1 MATKGKSENDTK
13 IAAYLDFAAQL
24 IRRIDSGNVNAV
36 TMQNLETT
44 LRTNCPR
51 SPATRAPDYDRLGT
65 QLWNAAIRLKDQ
77 SSPLLKTWPRFESQ
91 LRVLAYFLLDAAHRS
106 YVKHGSKRSSQN
118 LVRILKTAL
127 RAARICMA
135 AEALELC
142 TMLFEKVAEHV
153 EHTHD
158 PPLEHKKDKQES
170 EAEEM
175 LKELMAD
182 YHLLRA
188 TLSWKGNKPDNV
200 SYWLSRVLLLPHRSD
215 MLHLAEKKADL
226 TYEVGKSALQKKQFP
241 IAARWLEQSY
251 QVFADIDPE
260 ILSSDM
266 CDLRVVV
273 MLDYGKISATA
284 STEIA
289 AYLLLEACSLVGVGN
304 ADSLVKAISLI
315 MTLDQE
321 HGFKIEVQL
330 TRLDIIYA
338 TTPFEGQEFC
348 GVLNQIIRGAIIS
361 EGTFKSYGS
370 QLILHGYSKLTTF
383 RIVHQIQ
390 RLNTYDPAR
399 ANATNHAT
407 IASITPGPHSHLA
420 CQSLDLLLSRLLEQS
435 SIVHTWVEKI
445 VVMRLYICSLSLH
458 VRDHLPT
465 LENLF
470 EDIAMRAGAK
480 LGPEATHASQSLIWK
495 AVTTLQQSQNEDEA
509 ARWCSLA
516 NHNIFASSGEI
527 NKAKLTRKSMT
538 VALSKGDV
546 TAARAAYHQ
555 MSSQGK
561 SAAMTQ
567 YLMYKLALQENDAE
581 LATKSLE
588 GVLKSSSK
596 DTEKYL
602 YACALEAQ
610 QIGNRKQFIATLNT
624 ILELHDKSSL
634 NDVRL
639 AVLLRCIVGSIET
652 ELNNNDMP
660 LDAGLTELC
669 KVFEAVMRH
678 AGNFKNGDGND
689 ARIDELRWFAC
700 HCYNTAL
707 KHCSDMQPELL
718 TRFMMASVALID
730 LLRNEGEKDDG
741 LLSRLL
747 LCRFLATSALIVLA
761 RSEDNIGRS
770 LQLYTDARRQ
780 IGAFHQ
786 KYQEA
791 IRQESLQPDAVSDI
805 EVKEFEMIQ
814 FDLEAVMRLEQWDD
828 LDTVLSM
835 CLETRHSNRLE
846 SAADLI
852 IHIQTHITS
861 NLSKSVTPRILGGIT
876 SVMEKIINTCWRNN
890 KDITRLAPW
899 IRCLFQMTLTS
910 DPIISLRCLDQASA
924 IASKAATRQ
933 IPEAYPPEEL
943 EWLASAAFNHAVDLW
958 FAGFEEGE
966 GQGDDNEQ
974 ARVWAE
980 KALMLAGSVGG
991 VGAGVQGLHKVL
1003 QDKWMK
1009 LKVMAQGQS

>member
-1 MATKGKSENDTK
+1 MATKGKSENDPK

-24 IRRIDSGNVNAV
+24 TRRIDSGNVNAV
-36 TMQNLETT
+36 IMKDLQST
-44 LRTNCPR
+44 LSTKCPR
-51 SPATRAPDYDRLGT
+51 SPAARAPDFDRLGT

-77 SSPLLKTWPRFESQ
+77 SSPLLKTWPQFESQ
-91 LRVLAYFLLDAAHRS
+91 LRTLAYFLLDTAQRS
-106 YVKHGSKRSSQN
+106 YIKHGSKKSFQN
-118 LVRILKTAL
+118 HVRILKTAL
-127 RAARICMA
+127 KAARICIA
-135 AEALELC
+135 AEALDLC
-142 TMLFEKVAEHV
+142 TTLFEKVAEHV
-153 EHTHD
+153 EHTQGL
-158 PPLEHKKDKQES
+158 PREHKKDKQES

-188 TLSWKGNKPDNV
+188 TLSWKRNKPDNV
-200 SYWLSRVLLLPHRSD
+200 SYWLSRVLLLPNRSD

-241 IAARWLEQSY
+241 TAARWLEQSY
-251 QVFADIDPE
+251 QVFDDIDSE
-260 ILSSDM
+260 MLTSDL

-273 MLDYGKISATA
+273 MLDYAR
-284 STEIA
+284 
-289 AYLLLEACSLVGVGN
+289 SLVGVGD
-304 ADSLVKAISLI
+304 ATSLVKASSLVV
-315 MTLDQE
+315 TLDQE

-338 TTPFEGQEFC
+338 RTPFDGQESC
-348 GVLNQIIRGAIIS
+348 GVLNQIV
-361 EGTFKSYGS
+361 
-370 QLILHGYSKLTTF
+370 Q
-383 RIVHQIQ
+383 
-390 RLNTYDPAR
+390 
-399 ANATNHAT
+399 
-407 IASITPGPHSHLA
+407 
-420 CQSLDLLLSRLLEQS
+420 
-435 SIVHTWVEKI
+435 
-445 VVMRLYICSLSLH
+445 
-458 VRDHLPT
+458 DHLPT

-470 EDIAMRAGAK
+470 EDIALKYETK
-480 LGPEATHASQSLIWK
+480 LGLEATHAAQSLIWK
-495 AVTTLQQSQNEDEA
+495 AVTTLQQSQNENEA

-527 NKAKLTRKSMT
+527 NKAKLSRKLMT

-555 MSSQGK
+555 MSDQGK

-567 YLMYKLALQENDAE
+567 YLMYKLALHENDTE
-581 LATKSLE
+581 LATESLE
-588 GVLKSSSK
+588 GILKSSSK

-610 QIGNRKQFIATLNT
+610 QMGDRKQFIATLNQ
-624 ILELHDKSSL
+624 ILKLHERNSL
-634 NDVRL
+634 NDARL

-652 ELNNNDMP
+652 ELKNNDMR

-669 KVFEAVMRH
+669 KVFEA
-678 AGNFKNGDGND
+678 
-689 ARIDELRWFAC
+689 
-700 HCYNTAL
+700 
-707 KHCSDMQPELL
+707 
-718 TRFMMASVALID
+718 D

-741 LLSRLL
+741 LLPRLL

-761 RSEDNIGRS
+761 RSEDNIERA

-786 KYQEA
+786 KYHEA
-791 IRQESLQPDAVSDI
+791 IRQGTLQPDAISDI
-805 EVKEFEMIQ
+805 GIKEFEMIQ

-828 LDTVLSM
+828 LDKVLSM

-861 NLSKSVTPRILGGIT
+861 NPSRFVTPKFLAGIT
-876 SVMEKIINTCWRNN
+876 AVLEKIINTCWRNN
-890 KDITRLAPW
+890 KDITRLARW

-910 DPIISLRCLDQASA
+910 DPIIALRCLDQASA
-924 IASKAATRQ
+924 IAFKAATRQ

-943 EWLASAAFNHAVDLW
+943 EWLASTAFNHAVDLW
-958 FAGFEEGE
+958 FAGIEAGE
-966 GQGDDNEQ
+966 VQGEDNAQ

-980 KALMLAGSVGG
+980 KALMLAGSVDGIG
-991 VGAGVQGLHKVL
+991 VGVQGLHKVL

-1009 LKVMAQGQS
+1009 LKSMSQGQGSNE

>member
-1 MATKGKSENDTK
+1 MATSGKSENDPRIT
-13 IAAYLDFAAQL
+13 AYLEFAAQL

-36 TMQNLETT
+36 TMKDLETT
-44 LRTNCPR
+44 LSTKCPR
-51 SPATRAPDYDRLGT
+51 SPAAKAPDFDRLGT

-77 SSPLLKTWPRFESQ
+77 SSPLLKTWPQFEPQ
-91 LRVLAYFLLDAAHRS
+91 LRVLAYFLLDTAQRS
-106 YVKHGSKRSSQN
+106 YVKHGSKKSSQN

-127 RAARICMA
+127 KAARSCIA
-135 AEALELC
+135 AEALHLC

-153 EHTHD
+153 EHIQD
-158 PPLEHKKDKQES
+158 SPREHKKDKQES

-188 TLSWKGNKPDNV
+188 TLSWKQNKPDNV
-200 SYWLSRVLLLPHRSD
+200 SYWLGRVLLLPHRSD

-226 TYEVGKSALQKKQFP
+226 TYEVGKAALQKKQFP
-241 IAARWLEQSY
+241 TAARWLEQSY
-251 QVFADIDPE
+251 QVFDDIDPE
-260 ILSSDM
+260 MLSSEL

-273 MLDYGKISATA
+273 MIDYGESCATA
-284 STEIA
+284 LYALA
-289 AYLLLEACSLVGVGN
+289 AYLLLKARSLIGVGDSN
-304 ADSLVKAISLI
+304 SLVKAISLI
-315 MTLDQE
+315 VTLDQE
-321 HGFKIEVQL
+321 HGFRIEVQI

-338 TTPFEGQEFC
+338 RTPFDGQEFC
-348 GVLNQIIRGAIIS
+348 GVLNQIVRGAIFS
-361 EGTFKSYGS
+361 EGIFKSIMY
-370 QLILHGYSKLTTF
+370 
-383 RIVHQIQ
+383 QIQ
-390 RLNTYDPAR
+390 RLNTYDPGRAGATHTTTAR
-399 ANATNHAT
+399 
-407 IASITPGPHSHLA
+407 STPGPHSHLA
-420 CQSLDLLLSRLLEQS
+420 CQTLDLLLSRLLGEP
-435 SIVHTWVEKI
+435 SIVQIWIEKI
-445 VVMRLYICSLSLH
+445 VVMRLYICSLALH
-458 VRDHLPT
+458 VQDHLPT
-465 LENLF
+465 VENLF
-470 EDIAMRAGAK
+470 EDIVTRNGTK
-480 LGPEATHASQSLIWK
+480 LGSEATHASQSLIWK

-509 ARWCSLA
+509 ARWCNLA

-527 NKAKLTRKSMT
+527 NKAKLSRKSMT

-555 MSSQGK
+555 MSDQGK

-567 YLMYKLALQENDAE
+567 YLMYKLALQEYDTE
-581 LATKSLE
+581 LAMKSLE

-610 QIGNRKQFIATLNT
+610 QMGDRKQFIATLNK
-624 ILELHDKSSL
+624 ILELHEKNSL

-639 AVLLRCIVGSIET
+639 AVLLRCVVGSIET
-652 ELNNNDMP
+652 ELKNNNMP

-678 AGNFKNGDGND
+678 GNDFKNADGTN
-689 ARIDELRWFAC
+689 ARVDELRWFAC

-741 LLSRLL
+741 LPPRLL

-761 RSEDNIGRS
+761 RSEDNIERA

-791 IRQESLQPDAVSDI
+791 IRQESLQPDAISDI
-805 EVKEFEMIQ
+805 AIKEFEMVQ
-814 FDLEAVMRLEQWDD
+814 FDLEAVMRLEQWDG
-828 LDTVLSM
+828 LDAVLAM

-861 NLSKSVTPRILGGIT
+861 NPSRLVTPKLLAGIT
-876 SVMEKIINTCWRNN
+876 SVLEKIINTCWRNN
-890 KDITRLAPW
+890 KDITRLARW

-910 DPIISLRCLDQASA
+910 DPITSLRCLDQASA

-943 EWLASAAFNHAVDLW
+943 EWLASTAFNHAVDLW
-958 FAGFEEGE
+958 FAGIEAGE
-966 GQGDDNEQ
+966 VQGEDNEQ

-991 VGAGVQGLHKVL
+991 VGVGVQGLHKVL
-1003 QDKWMK
+1003 QDKWMR
-1009 LKVMAQGQS
+1009 LKGMSQG

>member
-1 MATKGKSENDTK
+1 MATKGKSENDPK

-24 IRRIDSGNVNAV
+24 TRRIDSGNVNAV
-36 TMQNLETT
+36 IMKDLQST
-44 LRTNCPR
+44 LSTKCPR
-51 SPATRAPDYDRLGT
+51 SPAARAPDFDRLGT

-77 SSPLLKTWPRFESQ
+77 SSPLLKTWPQFESQ
-91 LRVLAYFLLDAAHRS
+91 LRTLAYFLLDTAQRS
-106 YVKHGSKRSSQN
+106 YIKHGSKKSFQN
-118 LVRILKTAL
+118 HVRILKTAL
-127 RAARICMA
+127 KAARICIA
-135 AEALELC
+135 AEALDLC
-142 TMLFEKVAEHV
+142 TTLFEKVAEHV
-153 EHTHD
+153 EHTQGL
-158 PPLEHKKDKQES
+158 PREHKKDKQES

-188 TLSWKGNKPDNV
+188 TLSWKRNKPDNV
-200 SYWLSRVLLLPHRSD
+200 SYWLSRVLLLPNRSD

-241 IAARWLEQSY
+241 TAARWLEQSY
-251 QVFADIDPE
+251 QVFDDIDSE
-260 ILSSDM
+260 MLTSDL

-273 MLDYGKISATA
+273 MLDYAR
-284 STEIA
+284 
-289 AYLLLEACSLVGVGN
+289 SLVGVGD
-304 ADSLVKAISLI
+304 ATSLVKASSLVV
-315 MTLDQE
+315 TLDQE

-338 TTPFEGQEFC
+338 RTPFDGQESC
-348 GVLNQIIRGAIIS
+348 GVLNQIVRGAIFS
-361 EGTFKSYGS
+361 EGIFKSIMY
-370 QLILHGYSKLTTF
+370 
-383 RIVHQIQ
+383 QIR
-390 RLNTYDPAR
+390 RLSTHDSER
-399 ANATNHAT
+399 AGTTNHTT
-407 IASITPGPHSHLA
+407 ITSSTPGPHSHLA
-420 CQSLDLLLSRLLEQS
+420 CQTLDLLLSRLLDQP
-435 SIVHTWVEKI
+435 SIVQTWIEKI
-445 VVMRLYICSLSLH
+445 VVMRLYICSLSLQ
-458 VRDHLPT
+458 VQDHLPT

-470 EDIAMRAGAK
+470 EDIALKYETK
-480 LGPEATHASQSLIWK
+480 LGLEATHAAQSLIWK
-495 AVTTLQQSQNEDEA
+495 AVTTLQQSQNENEA

-527 NKAKLTRKSMT
+527 NKAKLSRKLMT

-555 MSSQGK
+555 MSDQGK

-567 YLMYKLALQENDAE
+567 YLMYKLALHENDTE
-581 LATKSLE
+581 LATESLE
-588 GVLKSSSK
+588 GILKSSSK

-610 QIGNRKQFIATLNT
+610 QMGDRKQFIATLNQ
-624 ILELHDKSSL
+624 ILKLHERNSL
-634 NDVRL
+634 NDARL

-652 ELNNNDMP
+652 ELKNNDMR

-669 KVFEAVMRH
+669 KVFEA
-678 AGNFKNGDGND
+678 
-689 ARIDELRWFAC
+689 
-700 HCYNTAL
+700 
-707 KHCSDMQPELL
+707 
-718 TRFMMASVALID
+718 D

-741 LLSRLL
+741 LLPRLL

-761 RSEDNIGRS
+761 RSEDNIERA

-786 KYQEA
+786 KYHEA
-791 IRQESLQPDAVSDI
+791 IRQGTLQPDAISDI
-805 EVKEFEMIQ
+805 GIKEFEMIQ

-828 LDTVLSM
+828 LDKVLSM

-861 NLSKSVTPRILGGIT
+861 NPSRFVTPKFLAGIT
-876 SVMEKIINTCWRNN
+876 AVLEKIINTCWRNN
-890 KDITRLAPW
+890 KDITRLARW

-910 DPIISLRCLDQASA
+910 DPIIALRCLDQASA
-924 IASKAATRQ
+924 IAFKAATRQ

-943 EWLASAAFNHAVDLW
+943 EWLASTAFNHAVDLW
-958 FAGFEEGE
+958 FAGIEAGE
-966 GQGDDNEQ
+966 VQGEDNAQ

-980 KALMLAGSVGG
+980 KALMLAGSVDGIG
-991 VGAGVQGLHKVL
+991 VGVQGLHKVL

-1009 LKVMAQGQS
+1009 LKSMSQGQGSNE

>member
-1 MATKGKSENDTK
+1 MATKGKSGSDPRIT
-13 IAAYLDFAAQL
+13 AYLEFAAQL

-36 TMQNLETT
+36 TIKELEST
-44 LRTNCPR
+44 LSTKCPR
-51 SPATRAPDYDRLGT
+51 SPAATAPDFDGLGT
-65 QLWNAAIRLKDQ
+65 QLWNAVIRLKDQ
-77 SSPLLKTWPRFESQ
+77 SSPLLKSWPQFESQ
-91 LRVLAYFLLDAAHRS
+91 LRVLAYFLLDTAQRS
-106 YVKHGSKRSSQN
+106 YVKHGSKKSSQN

-127 RAARICMA
+127 KAARICIA
-135 AEALELC
+135 AEVLHLC

-153 EHTHD
+153 EHIQD
-158 PPLEHKKDKQES
+158 LSSERKKDKQES

-188 TLSWKGNKPDNV
+188 TLSWKQDKPDSV
-200 SYWLSRVLLLPHRSD
+200 SYWLSRVILLPDRSD
-215 MLHLAEKKADL
+215 MLRLAEKKADL
-226 TYEVGKSALQKKQFP
+226 TYEIGKSALQKKQFP
-241 IAARWLEQSY
+241 TAARWLKQSY
-251 QVFADIDPE
+251 QVFDDIDPE
-260 ILSSDM
+260 MLSSEL
-266 CDLRVVV
+266 CDLRMVV
-273 MLDYGKISATA
+273 MLDYAR
-284 STEIA
+284 
-289 AYLLLEACSLVGVGN
+289 SLVGVGD
-304 ADSLVKAISLI
+304 AVSLLKASSLVV
-315 MTLDQE
+315 TLEQE
-321 HGFKIEVQL
+321 HGFKIEVHL

-338 TTPFEGQEFC
+338 RTPFDGQEFC
-348 GVLNQIIRGAIIS
+348 GVLNRIVRGAIFS
-361 EGTFKSYGS
+361 EGIFKSIIY
-370 QLILHGYSKLTTF
+370 
-383 RIVHQIQ
+383 QIQ
-390 RLNTYDPAR
+390 RLNMHDPER
-399 ANATNHAT
+399 AGATNHT
-407 IASITPGPHSHLA
+407 NIAGSTPGPHSRLA
-420 CQSLDLLLSRLLEQS
+420 CQTLDLLLSRLLEQS
-435 SIVHTWVEKI
+435 SVIQTWLEKI

-458 VRDHLPT
+458 VQDHLPT

-470 EDIAMRAGAK
+470 EDIATRNGTK

-516 NHNIFASSGEI
+516 NHYIFASSGEI
-527 NKAKLTRKSMT
+527 NKAKLSRKSMT

-555 MSSQGK
+555 MSDQGK

-581 LATKSLE
+581 LATKSVE

-596 DTEKYL
+596 DTDKYL

-610 QIGNRKQFIATLNT
+610 QIGDRKQFIVALNK
-624 ILELHDKSSL
+624 ILELHEKHSL

-639 AVLLRCIVGSIET
+639 AVLLRCIVGSVET
-652 ELNNNDMP
+652 ELKNNDMP
-660 LDAGLTELC
+660 LDVGLTELC
-669 KVFEAVMRH
+669 KLFEAVMRL
-678 AGNFKNGDGND
+678 ASNFKD

-718 TRFMMASVALID
+718 TRFMMASVALIG

-741 LLSRLL
+741 LISRLL
-747 LCRFLATSALIVLA
+747 LCRFLATSVLIVLA
-761 RSEDNIGRS
+761 RSEDNIERA

-780 IGAFHQ
+780 IEAFHQ

-791 IRQESLQPDAVSDI
+791 IRQESLQPDAISDI
-805 EVKEFEMIQ
+805 GIKEFEMIQ

-861 NLSKSVTPRILGGIT
+861 NHSRLVTPKLLAGIT
-876 SVMEKIINTCWRNN
+876 SVLEKIINTCWRNN
-890 KDITRLAPW
+890 KDITRLARW
-899 IRCLFQMTLTS
+899 IRCLFQMTLTP

-933 IPEAYPPEEL
+933 IPEAYPPEEI
-943 EWLASAAFNHAVDLW
+943 EWLASTAFNHAVDLW
-958 FAGFEEGE
+958 FADIEAGE
-966 GQGDDNEQ
+966 GQGGANEQ
-974 ARVWAE
+974 ARTWAE
-980 KALMLAGSVGG
+980 KALMLAGGACG
-991 VGAGVQGLHKVL
+991 VDIGVQGLHKVL
-1003 QDKWMK
+1003 QDKWMR
-1009 LKVMAQGQS
+1009 LKGMSQGQGSGE

>member
-1 MATKGKSENDTK
+1 MATKGKSENDPRIT
-13 IAAYLDFAAQL
+13 AYLEFAAQL

-36 TMQNLETT
+36 IMKDLETT
-44 LRTNCPR
+44 LSTKCPR
-51 SPATRAPDYDRLGT
+51 SPAARAPDFDRLGT

-77 SSPLLKTWPRFESQ
+77 SSPLLKTWPQFESQ
-91 LRVLAYFLLDAAHRS
+91 IRVLAYFLLDTAQRS
-106 YVKHGSKRSSQN
+106 YVKHGSIKSSQN

-127 RAARICMA
+127 KAVRICIA
-135 AEALELC
+135 AEVLLLC

-153 EHTHD
+153 EHIQD
-158 PPLEHKKDKQES
+158 SPREHKKDKQES

-188 TLSWKGNKPDNV
+188 TLSWKQNKPDSV

-226 TYEVGKSALQKKQFP
+226 TYEVGKAALQKKQFP
-241 IAARWLEQSY
+241 TAARWLEQSY
-251 QVFADIDPE
+251 QIFDDIDPE
-260 ILSSDM
+260 MLSSDL

-273 MLDYGKISATA
+273 MLDYAR
-284 STEIA
+284 
-289 AYLLLEACSLVGVGN
+289 SLVGVGD
-304 ADSLVKAISLI
+304 ADSLVKASSLI
-315 MTLDQE
+315 VTLDQE
-321 HGFKIEVQL
+321 HGFRIEVQIA
-330 TRLDIIYA
+330 RLDIIYA
-338 TTPFEGQEFC
+338 RTPFDGQEFC
-348 GVLNQIIRGAIIS
+348 GVLNQIVRGAIFS
-361 EGTFKSYGS
+361 EGIFKSIMY
-370 QLILHGYSKLTTF
+370 
-383 RIVHQIQ
+383 QIQ
-390 RLNTYDPAR
+390 KLNTHDPER
-399 ANATNHAT
+399 AGATHT
-407 IASITPGPHSHLA
+407 TTVRSTPGPHSHLA
-420 CQSLDLLLSRLLEQS
+420 CQTLDLLLSRLLGEP
-435 SIVHTWVEKI
+435 SIVQIWIEKI
-445 VVMRLYICSLSLH
+445 VVMRLYICSLALH
-458 VRDHLPT
+458 VQDHPPT
-465 LENLF
+465 VENLF
-470 EDIAMRAGAK
+470 EDIATRNGTK

-509 ARWCSLA
+509 ARWCNLA

-527 NKAKLTRKSMT
+527 NKAKLSRKSMT

-555 MSSQGK
+555 MSDQGK

-567 YLMYKLALQENDAE
+567 YLMYKLALQENDTE
-581 LATKSLE
+581 LATRSLE
-588 GVLKSSSK
+588 GVSKSSSK
-596 DTEKYL
+596 NSEKYL

-610 QIGNRKQFIATLNT
+610 QIGDRKQFIATLNK
-624 ILELHDKSSL
+624 ILELHEKNSL

-652 ELNNNDMP
+652 ELKNNNMP
-660 LDAGLTELC
+660 LDTGLTELC

-678 AGNFKNGDGND
+678 GNDFKNADGTD

-718 TRFMMASVALID
+718 TRFMMASVAVH
-730 LLRNEGEKDDG
+730 LLRNETEKDDG
-741 LLSRLL
+741 LLPRLL

-761 RSEDNIGRS
+761 RSEDNIERAV
-770 LQLYTDARRQ
+770 QLYTDARRQ

-786 KYQEA
+786 RYQEA
-791 IRQESLQPDAVSDI
+791 IRQESLQPDAISDI
-805 EVKEFEMIQ
+805 EIKGFEMVQ
-814 FDLEAVMRLEQWDD
+814 FDLEAVMRLEQWND

-861 NLSKSVTPRILGGIT
+861 NPSRPVTPKLLVGIT
-876 SVMEKIINTCWRNN
+876 SVLEKIINTCWRNN
-890 KDITRLAPW
+890 KDITRLARW

-910 DPIISLRCLDQASA
+910 DPIIALRCLDQASA

-943 EWLASAAFNHAVDLW
+943 DWLASTAFNHAVDLW
-958 FAGFEEGE
+958 FAGIEA
-966 GQGDDNEQ
+966 GQGQGEDNEQ
-974 ARVWAE
+974 ARTWAE

-991 VGAGVQGLHKVL
+991 VGVGVQGLHKVL
-1003 QDKWMK
+1003 QDKWMR
-1009 LKVMAQGQS
+1009 LKDMSQGQGSGE

>member
-1 MATKGKSENDTK
+1 MATKGKSENDPK

-24 IRRIDSGNVNAV
+24 TRRIDSGNVNAV
-36 TMQNLETT
+36 IMKDLQST
-44 LRTNCPR
+44 LSTKCPR
-51 SPATRAPDYDRLGT
+51 SPAARAPDFDRLGT

-77 SSPLLKTWPRFESQ
+77 SSPLLKTWPQFESQ
-91 LRVLAYFLLDAAHRS
+91 LRTLAYFLLDTAQRS
-106 YVKHGSKRSSQN
+106 YIKHGSKKSSQN
-118 LVRILKTAL
+118 HVRILKTAL
-127 RAARICMA
+127 KAARICIA
-135 AEALELC
+135 AEALDLC
-142 TMLFEKVAEHV
+142 TTLFEKVAEHV
-153 EHTHD
+153 EHTQD
-158 PPLEHKKDKQES
+158 LPREHKKDKQES

-188 TLSWKGNKPDNV
+188 TLSWKRNKPDNV
-200 SYWLSRVLLLPHRSD
+200 SYWLSRMLLLPDRSD

-226 TYEVGKSALQKKQFP
+226 TYEVGKSALQKKKFP
-241 IAARWLEQSY
+241 TAARWLEQSY
-251 QVFADIDPE
+251 QVFDDIDPE
-260 ILSSDM
+260 MLTSDL

-273 MLDYGKISATA
+273 MLDYAR
-284 STEIA
+284 
-289 AYLLLEACSLVGVGN
+289 SLVGVGD
-304 ADSLVKAISLI
+304 ATSLGKAISLVV
-315 MTLDQE
+315 TLDQE

-338 TTPFEGQEFC
+338 RTPFDGQEFC
-348 GVLNQIIRGAIIS
+348 GVLNHIVRGAIFS
-361 EGTFKSYGS
+361 EGIFKSIMY
-370 QLILHGYSKLTTF
+370 
-383 RIVHQIQ
+383 QIQ
-390 RLNTYDPAR
+390 RLSTHDSER
-399 ANATNHAT
+399 AGTT
-407 IASITPGPHSHLA
+407 ITSSTPGPHSHLA
-420 CQSLDLLLSRLLEQS
+420 CQTLDLLLSRLLDQP
-435 SIVHTWVEKI
+435 SIVQTWIEKI
-445 VVMRLYICSLSLH
+445 VVMRLYICSLSLQ
-458 VRDHLPT
+458 VQDHLPT

-470 EDIAMRAGAK
+470 EDIALKYETK
-480 LGPEATHASQSLIWK
+480 LGLEATHAAPSLIWK
-495 AVTTLQQSQNEDEA
+495 AVTTLQRSQNEDEA

-527 NKAKLTRKSMT
+527 NKAKLSRKSMT

-555 MSSQGK
+555 MSDQGK

-567 YLMYKLALQENDAE
+567 YLMYKLALHENDTE
-581 LATKSLE
+581 LATESLE
-588 GVLKSSSK
+588 GILKSSSK

-610 QIGNRKQFIATLNT
+610 QMGDRKQFIATLNK
-624 ILELHDKSSL
+624 ILKLHEKNSL

-652 ELNNNDMP
+652 ELKNNDMR

-678 AGNFKNGDGND
+678 GSNFRNADGND

-707 KHCSDMQPELL
+707 RHCSDMQPELL
-718 TRFMMASVALID
+718 TRFTMASVALID

-741 LLSRLL
+741 LLPRLL

-761 RSEDNIGRS
+761 RSEDNIERA

-786 KYQEA
+786 KYHEA
-791 IRQESLQPDAVSDI
+791 IRQGTLQPDAISDI
-805 EVKEFEMIQ
+805 GIKEFEMIQ

-828 LDTVLSM
+828 LDKVLSM

-861 NLSKSVTPRILGGIT
+861 NPSRFVTPKLLAGIT
-876 SVMEKIINTCWRNN
+876 AVLEKIINTCWRNN
-890 KDITRLAPW
+890 KDITRLARW
-899 IRCLFQMTLTS
+899 IRCLFQMILTS
-910 DPIISLRCLDQASA
+910 DPIIALRCLDQASA

-933 IPEAYPPEEL
+933 IPEVYPPEEL
-943 EWLASAAFNHAVDLW
+943 EWLASTAFNHAVDLW
-958 FAGFEEGE
+958 FAGIEAGE
-966 GQGDDNEQ
+966 VQGEHNEQ

-980 KALMLAGSVGG
+980 KALMLAGSVGRVG
-991 VGAGVQGLHKVL
+991 VGVQGLHKVL

-1009 LKVMAQGQS
+1009 LKSMSQG

>member
-1 MATKGKSENDTK
+1 MATKGKSENDPK

-24 IRRIDSGNVNAV
+24 TRRIDSGNVNAV
-36 TMQNLETT
+36 IIKDLQST
-44 LRTNCPR
+44 LSTKCPR
-51 SPATRAPDYDRLGT
+51 SPAARAPDFDRLGT

-77 SSPLLKTWPRFESQ
+77 SSPLLKTWPQFEAQ
-91 LRVLAYFLLDAAHRS
+91 LRTLAYFLLDTAQRS
-106 YVKHGSKRSSQN
+106 YIKHGSKKSSQN
-118 LVRILKTAL
+118 HVRILKTAL
-127 RAARICMA
+127 KAARICIA
-135 AEALELC
+135 AKALDLC
-142 TMLFEKVAEHV
+142 TTLFEKVAEHV
-153 EHTHD
+153 EHTQD
-158 PPLEHKKDKQES
+158 LPREHKKDKQES

-188 TLSWKGNKPDNV
+188 TLSWKRNKPDNV
-200 SYWLSRVLLLPHRSD
+200 SYWLSRVLLLPDRSD

-241 IAARWLEQSY
+241 TAARWLEQSY
-251 QVFADIDPE
+251 QVFDDIDPE
-260 ILSSDM
+260 MLTSDL

-273 MLDYGKISATA
+273 MLDYAR
-284 STEIA
+284 
-289 AYLLLEACSLVGVGN
+289 SLIGVGD
-304 ADSLVKAISLI
+304 ATSLVKASSLVV
-315 MTLDQE
+315 TLDQE

-338 TTPFEGQEFC
+338 RTPFDGQEFC
-348 GVLNQIIRGAIIS
+348 EVLNQIVRGAIFS
-361 EGTFKSYGS
+361 EGIFKSIMY
-370 QLILHGYSKLTTF
+370 
-383 RIVHQIQ
+383 QIQ
-390 RLNTYDPAR
+390 RLSTHDSER
-399 ANATNHAT
+399 AGTANYTT
-407 IASITPGPHSHLA
+407 IISSTPGPHSHLA
-420 CQSLDLLLSRLLEQS
+420 CQTLDLLLSRLLDQP
-435 SIVHTWVEKI
+435 SIVQTWIEKI
-445 VVMRLYICSLSLH
+445 VVMRLYICSLSLQ
-458 VRDHLPT
+458 VQDHLPT

-470 EDIAMRAGAK
+470 EDIALKYETK
-480 LGPEATHASQSLIWK
+480 LGLEATHAAQSLIWK

-527 NKAKLTRKSMT
+527 NKAKLSRKLMT

-555 MSSQGK
+555 MSDQGK

-567 YLMYKLALQENDAE
+567 YLMYKLALHENDTE
-581 LATKSLE
+581 LATESLE
-588 GVLKSSSK
+588 GILKSSSK

-610 QIGNRKQFIATLNT
+610 QMGDRKQFIATLNK
-624 ILELHDKSSL
+624 ILKLHEKNSL

-652 ELNNNDMP
+652 ELKNNDTR

-669 KVFEAVMRH
+669 KVFEA
-678 AGNFKNGDGND
+678 
-689 ARIDELRWFAC
+689 
-700 HCYNTAL
+700 
-707 KHCSDMQPELL
+707 
-718 TRFMMASVALID
+718 D

-741 LLSRLL
+741 LLPRLL

-761 RSEDNIGRS
+761 RSEDNIERA

-786 KYQEA
+786 KYHEA
-791 IRQESLQPDAVSDI
+791 IRQGTLQPDAISDI
-805 EVKEFEMIQ
+805 GIKEFEMIQ

-828 LDTVLSM
+828 LDKVLSM

-861 NLSKSVTPRILGGIT
+861 NPSRFVTPMLLAGIT
-876 SVMEKIINTCWRNN
+876 AVLEKIINTCWRNN
-890 KDITRLAPW
+890 KDITRLARW

-910 DPIISLRCLDQASA
+910 DPIIALRCLDQASA
-924 IASKAATRQ
+924 IAFKAATRQ
-933 IPEAYPPEEL
+933 IPEVYPPEEL
-943 EWLASAAFNHAVDLW
+943 EWLASTAFNHAVDLW
-958 FAGFEEGE
+958 FAGIEAGE
-966 GQGDDNEQ
+966 VQGEDNAQ

-980 KALMLAGSVGG
+980 KALMLAGSVDGIG
-991 VGAGVQGLHKVL
+991 VGVQGLHKVL
-1003 QDKWMK
+1003 QDKWMR
-1009 LKVMAQGQS
+1009 LKGMSQDQGSNE

>member
-1 MATKGKSENDTK
+1 MATKGKSEYDTK

-44 LRTNCPR
+44 LRTSYPR
-51 SPATRAPDYDRLGT
+51 SPAARAPDYDRLGT
-65 QLWNAAIRLKDQ
+65 QLWNTAIRLKDQ
-77 SSPLLKTWPRFESQ
+77 SSPLLKTWPQFEAQ
-91 LRVLAYFLLDAAHRS
+91 FRVLAYFLLDAAHRS
-106 YVKHGSKRSSQN
+106 YVKHGSKKSSQN
-118 LVRILKTAL
+118 LVRILKIAL

-135 AEALELC
+135 AEALDLC
-142 TMLFEKVAEHV
+142 TMLFEKVAEHG
-153 EHTHD
+153 EHTQD
-158 PPLEHKKDKQES
+158 PPIEHKKDKQES

-182 YHLLRA
+182 YYLLRA

-200 SYWLSRVLLLPHRSD
+200 SYWLSRVLLLPERSD

-226 TYEVGKSALQKKQFP
+226 TYEVGKFALQKKQFST
-241 IAARWLEQSY
+241 AARWLEQSY
-251 QVFADIDPE
+251 QVFADIDSE

-273 MLDYGKISATA
+273 MLDYAR
-284 STEIA
+284 
-289 AYLLLEACSLVGVGN
+289 SLVGVGDS
-304 ADSLVKAISLI
+304 DSLVKAISLI
-315 MTLDQE
+315 LTLDQE
-321 HGFKIEVQL
+321 HGFRFEVQL

-338 TTPFEGQEFC
+338 TTPFDGQEFC
-348 GVLNQIIRGAIIS
+348 GVLNKIICGAIIS
-361 EGTFKSYGS
+361 EGIFKSIMY
-370 QLILHGYSKLTTF
+370 
-383 RIVHQIQ
+383 QIQ
-390 RLNTYDPAR
+390 KLNAFDPER
-399 ANATNHAT
+399 AVATNHNT
-407 IASITPGPHSHLA
+407 IAIITPGPHSHLA
-420 CQSLDLLLSRLLEQS
+420 CQTLDLMLYRLLEQS
-435 SIVHTWVEKI
+435 SIVQPWIEKI

-458 VRDHLPT
+458 ARDHLPS

-470 EDIAMRAGAK
+470 EDIAMKAGTK

-509 ARWCSLA
+509 SRWCSLA
-516 NHNIFASSGEI
+516 NHNIFASSGEM
-527 NKAKLTRKSMT
+527 NKAKLSRKSMT
-538 VALSKGDV
+538 VALSKGDMN
-546 TAARAAYHQ
+546 AARAAYHQ
-555 MSSQGK
+555 MSSQSK

-567 YLMYKLALQENDAE
+567 YLMYKLALQEDDAE

-610 QIGNRKQFIATLNT
+610 QIADRKQFIATLNK
-624 ILELHDKSSL
+624 ILELHEKNSL
-634 NDVRL
+634 NGVRL
-639 AVLLRCIVGSIET
+639 AVSLRCIVGSIET
-652 ELNNNDMP
+652 ELKNNDMP

-678 AGNFKNGDGND
+678 ASNFKNADDHD
-689 ARIDELRWFAC
+689 ARINELRWFAC

-730 LLRNEGEKDDG
+730 LLRNEDKKDDG

-761 RSEDNIGRS
+761 RSEDNIERA

-780 IGAFHQ
+780 IGAFHR
-786 KYQEA
+786 KYEEA
-791 IRQESLQPDAVSDI
+791 IRQESLQPDALSDI
-805 EVKEFEMIQ
+805 EIKEFEMIQ
-814 FDLEAVMRLEQWDD
+814 FDLEAVMRLEQWND
-828 LDTVLSM
+828 LDAVLSM
-835 CLETRHSNRLE
+835 CLETRHSDRLE

-861 NLSKSVTPRILGGIT
+861 DPSKPVTPKLLAGIT

-890 KDITRLAPW
+890 KDITRLARW

-933 IPEAYPPEEL
+933 IPEAYPPDEL
-943 EWLASAAFNHAVDLW
+943 EWLASTAFNHAVDMW
-958 FAGFEEGE
+958 FAGIEEGN
-966 GQGDDNEQ
+966 GQGEDNEQ
-974 ARVWAE
+974 ARLWAE

-1009 LKVMAQGQS
+1009 LKVIGQGQN